1 MRQGFYGIRLHFV
14 GVSVKITVN
23 TSRRMKWAMHV
34 ARIGEKKN
42 IYNILVWRHE
52 NKRRMLRTDLTETG
66 SEGVQWIN
74 LAKDRARDGWL

>member
-1 MRQGFYGIRLHFV
+1 
-14 GVSVKITVN
+14 
-23 TSRRMKWAMHV
+23 MHV